1 MPEKK
6 KRMTL
11 AEKWESLTF
20 ADNYIFCKVL
30 EDNPDVTKEILELL
44 LDIKID
50 HIEQPRKENSLQVD
64 FMSKGIRFDVY
75 VEGDS
80 DRCFDIEIQTSHF
93 SNLAKRARYY
103 QGLMDVDNLQ
113 RGEDY
118 KVLKDSYVIF
128 LCLGD
133 PIGEGLPVY
142 TFRYRADENPSILMK
157 DGTVNI
163 FFNVK
168 KYDKMKSENLKTF
181 CKYLCGQEPGT
192 NFTDRL
198 TALVARLKVSPQR
211 RHEYMTWEQEI
222 EEAKQYAREEAREEK
237 ALETAKKFLE
247 NEIDPNLVAKCT
259 GLSLEQVLALQK
271 EICVNA

>member
-1 MPEKK
+1 
-6 KRMTL
+6 
-11 AEKWESLTF
+11 
-20 ADNYIFCKVL
+20 
-30 EDNPDVTKEILELL
+30 
-44 LDIKID
+44 
-50 HIEQPRKENSLQVD
+50 
-64 FMSKGIRFDVY
+64 
-75 VEGDS
+75 
-80 DRCFDIEIQTSHF
+80 
-93 SNLAKRARYY
+93 
-103 QGLMDVDNLQ
+103 MDVDNLQ

-198 TALVARLKVSPQR
+198 TALVARLKVTSQR

-222 EEAKQYAREEAREEK
+222 EEAKQYAREEAREEG
-237 ALETAKKFLE
+237 LREGRAK
-247 NEIDPNLVAKCT
+247 
-259 GLSLEQVLALQK
+259 GLK
-271 EICVNA
+271 